1 MNGMR
6 FLDQAKRV
14 LKTALEHWVWLF
26 VGILIL
32 GGLISWIGWKP
43 AGVIAQFLVAL
54 IALGG
59 YVLADE
65 QYREQEKRKYTA
77 AVVAT
82 FPVPSQE
89 KREGERACGWIPGF
103 VRRMDESDEVLDVD
117 FCLENIS
124 ESPVTDVHMNFYL
137 HDYEHLNEPPEK
149 PTAFFEND
157 IPLADGIAKGARAPF
172 ARTLRPHFIRE
183 LDNPVA
189 RQLSGGGKV
198 RAFDFMRLFLSLI
211 PSERREE
218 PAQWSAWSLVLKYK
232 NLQGESFFSAYK
244 LEGPVVPLGSLRPEE
259 YFRMA
264 FYGSYSGDYCEDDGN
279 HQFVANRGF
288 PSKTKAPR
296 WERIEVLRLERA
308 TMAAVAPT
316 PSNLPPPS

>member
-1 MNGMR
+1 MNGRR
-6 FLDQAKRV
+6 FIDQAKRA
-14 LKTALEHWVWLF
+14 LKAALEHWAWLS
-26 VGILIL
+26 VGILL
-32 GGLISWIGWKP
+32 LAGLIWWVGWKP

-59 YVLADE
+59 YVLSDK
-65 QYREQEKRKYTA
+65 QYREQEERKYKA

-82 FPVPSQE
+82 FPVPPQE

-103 VRRMDESDEVLDVD
+103 VRRMDESGEVLDVN

-124 ESPVTDVHMNFYL
+124 ESPVTDVYMNFYL
-137 HDYEHLNEPPEK
+137 HDYECLNEPPEK

-157 IPLADGIAKGARAPF
+157 IPLVDGIAKNARAPF

-183 LDNPVA
+183 LDNPVV

-211 PSERREE
+211 PSESREE

-232 NLQGESFFSAYK
+232 NLQSESFFSAYK

-264 FYGSYSGDYCEDDGN
+264 FYGSYSGDYLGDDAR

-288 PSKTKAPR
+288 PNKEKAPK
-296 WERIEVLRLERA
+296 WERIKVLQWERA
-308 TMAAVAPT
+308 ATASVAPAAT
-316 PSNLPPPS
+316 NLPQSF